1 MEILI
6 RKERP
11 EDRQQVY
18 DLVRSAFENVEESDH
33 TEHLLVER
41 LRMSDAFI
49 PELSLVAVIRDGNNS
64 SAEMTVGHILL
75 TKIEIVASDGRS
87 WPSLAVAPLSVLPGF
102 QRMGIGG
109 MLIRE
114 AHRRAASLGHSS
126 AMLLGHKDYYPR
138 FGYRKAS
145 GFGIRFPF
153 DAPDECCLAI
163 EFHPGSLSHI
173 HGLIRYPAAF
183 NL

>member
-1 MEILI
+1 M
-6 RKERP
+6 
-11 EDRQQVY
+11 
-18 DLVRSAFENVEESDH
+18 EESDH
-33 TEHLLVER
+33 TEHFLVER
-41 LRMSDAFI
+41 LRKSEAYI
-49 PELSLVAVIRDGNNS
+49 PELSLVAETDDEQI
-64 SAEMTVGHILL
+64 VGHILL
-75 TKIEIVASDGRS
+75 SRVTIEDADTVFPA
-87 WPSLAVAPLSVLPGF
+87 LAVAPLSVLPKF

>member
-1 MEILI
+1 MEIQI

-11 EDRQQVY
+11 EDRQQVF
-18 DLVRSAFENVEESDH
+18 DLVRSAFENVVESDH

-49 PELSLVAVIRDGNNS
+49 PELSLVAVIRDS
-64 SAEMTVGHILL
+64 EKIVGHILL
-75 TKIEIVASDGRS
+75 TRIEIVASDGRS
-87 WPSLAVAPLSVLPGF
+87 WPSLAVAPLSVLPGY

-114 AHRRAASLGHSS
+114 AHRKAAALGHSS

>member
-1 MEILI
+1 MEIQI

-11 EDRQQVY
+11 EDRQQVF
-18 DLVRSAFENVEESDH
+18 DLVRSAFENVVESDH

-49 PELSLVAVIRDGNNS
+49 PELSLVALIRDS
-64 SAEMTVGHILL
+64 EKIVGHILL
-75 TKIEIVASDGRS
+75 TRIEIVASDGRS

-114 AHRRAASLGHSS
+114 AHRKAAALGHSS